1 MSARLESET
10 GCGADRKSYE
20 STLTNTK
27 LVWKVAAVSILIVA
41 VFLRL
46 YHLDLRPL
54 HNDEGVNAYFF
65 VRLFRENVYQY
76 DPANYH
82 GPTLYYFTLIVCSIS
97 TLFFGA
103 SGVNTFVIRLVPALF
118 GIGTVYLILKLRDH
132 VGTGAV
138 LAAAALTAVSPG
150 ATYFSRD
157 YIHEST
163 FAFLTLGL
171 VVAVTHWYGKS
182 RLGSLL
188 MVAVVFALLFAT
200 KETAVVSVVVLVLA
214 LIITVFFV
222 PRETTVAGEESS
234 KAILREISARFRRSS
249 YVVWSLLGGIVI
261 FLGLTFILFSSF
273 LGNYPRGLHDAAG
286 AMKFWVNVG
295 ATQQRHGFGTYIA
308 WLAREET
315 LLLVLGIT
323 GTVVA
328 AVKQQRFAFFAGLW
342 ALGLLAVYSLIPYK
356 TPWLTLNFIIPLAIV
371 AGYAVEMIYRRLY
384 AKSMAAAW
392 TWVLCFVI
400 GIATSAYSAIRLNFY
415 HYDDERNPYVYV
427 QTQRGF
433 LSLVETI
440 HEIAYRR
447 GSGEQTSI
455 AIMSPDYWPLPWY
468 LRDYTR
474 TGYYNRISDVN
485 ADIVIGSEWQALQLA
500 LKLGKNYERIGAYPL
515 RPGVILVVFA
525 RRTPGERSGNDLS
538 QSSCLSHRVMHPIP
552 GFVDASGTRVF
563 TCRHKTLHHSKI
575 RSFRTMIPVDS
586 ST

>member
-1 MSARLESET
+1 MSARLESEA
-10 GCGADRKSYE
+10 GCGADRQSYE
-20 STLTNTK
+20 STVTNTK
-27 LVWKVAAVSILIVA
+27 LVWKVAAASILIVA
-41 VFLRL
+41 IFLRL
-46 YHLDLRPL
+46 YHLDLKPL

-65 VRLFRENVYQY
+65 VRLFRENFYQY

-82 GPTLYYFTLIVCSIS
+82 GPTLYYFTLIACSIS

-118 GIGTVYLILKLRDH
+118 GVAAVYLILKLRDQL
-132 VGTGAV
+132 GTGAV

-157 YIHEST
+157 YIHESI

-171 VVAVTHWYGKS
+171 VVAVTHWYAKNT
-182 RLGSLL
+182 LGSLL
-188 MVAVVFALLFAT
+188 MVAAVAALLFAT

-214 LIITVFFV
+214 LIATVFFV
-222 PRETTVAGEESS
+222 PRETIVGGEESP
-234 KAILREISARFRRSS
+234 KAMLGEILTRFRGPSDA
-249 YVVWSLLGGIVI
+249 VWSLLGGIVV
-261 FLGLTFILFSSF
+261 FLVLTFILFSSF
-273 LGNYPRGLHDAAG
+273 LGNYPRGLHDAVG
-286 AMKFWVNVG
+286 ALKFWVNVG
-295 ATQQRHGFGTYIA
+295 ATQQHHGFSTYIF
-308 WLAREET
+308 WLAREEA

-328 AVKQQRFAFFAGLW
+328 AVKQQSFAFFAGLW
-342 ALGLLAVYSLIPYK
+342 ALGLLAVYSVIPYK

-371 AGYAVEMIYRRLY
+371 AGYTVEVIYRKLY
-384 AKSMAAAW
+384 AKRKTAAW
-392 TWVLCFVI
+392 IWVLCFLM
-400 GIATSAYSAIRLNFY
+400 GIATSANSAIRLNFY
-415 HYDDERNPYVYV
+415 HYDDDHNPYVYV

-447 GSGEQTSI
+447 GSREQTSI

-474 TGYYNRISDVN
+474 TGYYDRISDIN

-515 RPGVILVVFA
+515 RPGIVLVVFA
-525 RRTPGERSGNDLS
+525 RRTPGDWSGNDLS
-538 QSSCLSHRVMHPIP
+538 RFSGRCIPFRVLWMPQAQGSLP
-552 GFVDASGTRVF
+552 VGTEV
-563 TCRHKTLHHSKI
+563 
-575 RSFRTMIPVDS
+575 
-586 ST
+586 